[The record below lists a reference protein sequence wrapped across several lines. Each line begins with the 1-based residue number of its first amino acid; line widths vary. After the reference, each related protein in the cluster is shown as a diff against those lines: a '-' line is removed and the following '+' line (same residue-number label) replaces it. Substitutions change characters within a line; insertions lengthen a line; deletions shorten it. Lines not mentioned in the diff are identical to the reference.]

1 MPRLKIRL
9 PFLDVTAGTVA
20 AGKAVTV
27 DANKDVASF
36 RNVTMTG
43 TLTRSGATGAN
54 IIAIPDNL
62 ADGLSIKESTNAY
75 LTFVTTDSAEA
86 VNVKKRLTTTDGVTS
101 GTARVVGGRAY
112 TNTAASTAIAAS
124 STETAFDTAYSI
136 PANTL
141 KAGTLVKVKFQGI
154 ATATNANDTL
164 TIKLYLATDTSAGA
178 IVCTSLIAMAAQDV
192 SNNDVF
198 VGEYELICR
207 TAGASGT
214 MVGVGTYKSIPA
226 AEGTMTIK
234 DDYLASTTVDTT
246 AAQIVCCTATWSST
260 NAGNSCRLD
269 FLRVEIY

>member
-86 VNVKKRLTTTDGVTS
+86 INATKRLTTTDGVSS

-112 TNTAASTAIAAS
+112 TNTAASTAITNTN
-124 STETAFDTAYSI
+124 TEALFDTQYSL

-141 KAGTLVKVKFQGI
+141 KAGTLVKIRYQGI
-154 ATATNANDTL
+154 ATATNSTDTL
-164 TIKLYLATDTSAGA
+164 TIKLYIGGLAGTALISHAATDVA
-178 IVCTSLIAMAAQDV
+178 
-192 SNNDVF
+192 NNDVF
-198 VGEYELICR
+198 SGEISLICR

-214 MVGVGTYKSIPA
+214 IVGG
-226 AEGTMTIK
+226 
-234 DDYLASTTVDTT
+234 
-246 AAQIVCCTATWSST
+246 
-260 NAGNSCRLD
+260 
-269 FLRVEIY
+269 